1 MSTELHKQL
10 IETAIAIN
18 TSDINRGTSGNL
30 SIRTENG
37 FLITPSGM
45 DYKELV
51 PEDIVAMNFE
61 GEWKGSNA
69 PSSEWRI
76 HRDIYRQRE
85 DALAILHAHP
95 TFCATLACLRK
106 PIPAVHYMVAV
117 AGGKDIRCSPYATF
131 GTQEL
136 SDHVLTAL
144 EDRKACL
151 MANHGMVCLGRDL
164 PGALAL
170 PIEVE
175 QLAQVYYQSL
185 VAGEPVVLDDAEM
198 ERVLEKF
205 KGYGRNH

>member
-10 IETAIAIN
+10 IETAVAMN
-18 TSDINRGTSGNL
+18 TSGINRGTSGNL
-30 SIRTENG
+30 SIRTDTG

-45 DYKELV
+45 NYSKLV
-51 PEDIVAMNFE
+51 PGDIVAMNFE
-61 GEWKGSNA
+61 GEWQGSNA

-76 HRDIYRQRE
+76 HRDIYLQRE
-85 DALAILHAHP
+85 DALVIVHTHP

-106 PIPAVHYMVAV
+106 PIPAFHYMVAV

-136 SDHVLTAL
+136 SNHVLAAL

-151 MANHGMVCLGRDL
+151 MANHGVICIGRDL

-170 PIEVE
+170 AVEVE
-175 QLAQVYYQSL
+175 QLAQIYYQCL
-185 VAGEPVVLDDAEM
+185 VAGESVVLDDAEM

-205 KGYGRNH
+205 KGYGGRS